1 MDEEMNEDSKYSSSS
16 RKSALARRRPASF
29 PSRKS
34 RARLA
39 AESRA
44 ENTKDKNVAEIRD
57 FIKFPAFHEVPT
69 KAATNAHGCLPHQSA
84 KRATGTNISSN
95 LVQLLDD
102 FAYML
107 LQRITNHTIPAF
119 SVKYPSSAS
128 LSLFKCNRAGDP
140 LGEGSTELRNKPKN
154 ANNIMSLTEDCCKP
168 APPAV
173 DDAVGKEE
181 LVADIPAYVTGSPS
195 ASAAVLFISDLFGK
209 QFGCRI

>member
-1 MDEEMNEDSKYSSSS
+1 MDEETNEDSKYSSSR

-34 RARLA
+34 RAWLA

-44 ENTKDKNVAEIRD
+44 ENTKNKNVAEDRD
-57 FIKFPAFHEVPT
+57 FTKVPGLSRSPT

-107 LQRITNHTIPAF
+107 LQRITNHTIRAF
-119 SVKYPSSAS
+119 CDVPIFRIFKSVQ
-128 LSLFKCNRAGDP
+128 
-140 LGEGSTELRNKPKN
+140 
-154 ANNIMSLTEDCCKP
+154 
-168 APPAV
+168 V
-173 DDAVGKEE
+173 
-181 LVADIPAYVTGSPS
+181 
-195 ASAAVLFISDLFGK
+195 
-209 QFGCRI
+209 